1 MHSEAVRVVN
11 PGAET
16 LYPVPVARYDGRRTT
31 RVKQPPAMPIH
42 PGRHPDTASTQPLT
56 SEATVDLLVLV
67 KQGDQLA
74 LDRLLQRCIP
84 ALRRWAHGRLP
95 LFARGMQDTADLVQ
109 DAVFVAMSR
118 LDVFEAR
125 HQGALQAYLRQSI
138 MNRIRDLIRQRNR
151 RPVQTEM
158 PEQLSDEAAS
168 PLDLAIGSENL
179 DRYEKAVQRL
189 DPADREAI
197 VGRIELQYSYE
208 ELALALDKPTPAAA
222 RMAVTRAMK
231 RLAKEMRHG

>member
-1 MHSEAVRVVN
+1 MHSEAVLVVD
-11 PGAET
+11 PGTET
-16 LYPVPVARYDGRRTT
+16 LYPAPAARYDGRRTT
-31 RVKQPPAMPIH
+31 HFEQPRAMPIH
-42 PGRHPDTASTQPLT
+42 AGRLPEPDSTHPLT
-56 SEATVDLLVLV
+56 SEATVDLLELV
-67 KQGDQLA
+67 KQGDQVA
-74 LDRLLQRCIP
+74 LDRLLKRCMP
-84 ALRRWAHGRLP
+84 ALRKWAHGRLP
-95 LFARGMQDTADLVQ
+95 QFARGMQDTADLVQ

-151 RPVQTEM
+151 RPMQTEM
-158 PEQLSDEAAS
+158 PELQDETAS

-189 DPADREAI
+189 DQADREAI
-197 VGRIELQYSYE
+197 VGRIEMQYSYE

-231 RLAKEMRHG
+231 RLAKEMLHV